1 MAFWSTCPRSIT
13 TVGLPHT
20 SCRNRPLFSIST
32 DTSSSQATRAA
43 MGARPTHRGFSS
55 SWMGSTASSESSSVT
70 TSSEFCS
77 WLTWRL
83 PISRT
88 ASKITP
94 YISTVR
100 SRITAIG
107 SLLLKRLS
115 VCSFPGDS
123 LAPLWEVPSQRPAMR
138 SLYKTTSRRP
148 LWRRCPPKEGG
159 GGKQPAAPRST
170 WAASPKTAARRQ
182 P

>member
-1 MAFWSTCPRSIT
+1 
-13 TVGLPHT
+13 
-20 SCRNRPLFSIST
+20 
-32 DTSSSQATRAA
+32 
-43 MGARPTHRGFSS
+43 MGARPTHRDFSS

-115 VCSFPGDS
+115 VCSFPGGFS
-123 LAPLWEVPSQRPAMR
+123 RPTLGGTVP
-138 SLYKTTSRRP
+138 K
-148 LWRRCPPKEGG
+148 
-159 GGKQPAAPRST
+159 
-170 WAASPKTAARRQ
+170 ARHEKLV
-182 P
+182 